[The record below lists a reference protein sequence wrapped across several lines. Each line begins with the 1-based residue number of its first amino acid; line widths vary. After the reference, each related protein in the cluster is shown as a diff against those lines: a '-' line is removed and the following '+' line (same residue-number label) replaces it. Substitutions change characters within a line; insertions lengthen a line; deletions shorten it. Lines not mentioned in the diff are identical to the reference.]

1 MGSVNKVFL
10 IGNLGADPEIRYTQN
25 QTAVANLRIAT
36 NERWTTAEG
45 EKQEHTEWHR
55 IVAWGRLAEICSE
68 YLVKGRQVF
77 VEGVLRTKSWED
89 KEGNQRY
96 TTEIRANNIQM
107 LGRRDEEA
115 TPLPEDTEFT
125 DDDIPF

>member
-45 EKQEHTEWHR
+45 EQREHTEWHR

-107 LGRRDEEA
+107 LGRKDEEA
-115 TPLPEDTEFT
+115 APLPEDTEFT